1 MAFTT
6 GTRLPA
12 AARHLDWP
20 RAASGAAHAGERMK
34 TNYVL
39 IDFENVQPV
48 LTAALASEVFKIIVF
63 VGATQVRVPYNLIEA
78 VQAWG
83 DRIRFIKISGN
94 GRNALDFHIAY
105 YLGELAAAEPEAYF
119 HAIAVDKGMDL
130 LIQHLQDKGI
140 KAARWESVDD
150 IPIVKK
156 APAAPLGDKLSL
168 AIEYLVRRGSQR
180 PTKLKTLHGSVSAL
194 FNPRLSDAETAALLA
209 ELQTPGVFHVDGSKL
224 VYGLAD

>member
-1 MAFTT
+1 
-6 GTRLPA
+6 
-12 AARHLDWP
+12 
-20 RAASGAAHAGERMK
+20 MK

-209 ELQTPGVFHVDGSKL
+209 ELQTQGVFHVDGSKL

>member
-1 MAFTT
+1 
-6 GTRLPA
+6 
-12 AARHLDWP
+12 
-20 RAASGAAHAGERMK
+20 MK

-119 HAIAVDKGMDL
+119 HAIAVDKGMDP

-150 IPIVKK
+150 IPIVKT
-156 APAAPLGDKLSL
+156 APAAPLDDKLSL
-168 AIEYLVRRGSQR
+168 ALEYLVRRGSQR
-180 PTKLKTLHGSVSAL
+180 PTKMETLQGLVSAL
-194 FNPRLSDAETAALLA
+194 FHPRLSNDETAALLA
-209 ELQTPGVFHVDGSKL
+209 ALQIQGVFHVDGSKL